1 VSPRRFTVPV
11 VGAGG
16 CRPFDLHG
24 LRTWHGRGVRGA
36 AWAGSNTHGVRDRV
50 PRCSFAFWS
59 GIRNR
64 PSSGG
69 GSPDDTSGA
78 DA

>member
-1 VSPRRFTVPV
+1 VSPRRFTVPA

-36 AWAGSNTHGVRDRV
+36 AWAGSNAHGVRDRV
-50 PRCSFAFWS
+50 PRCCLAFYS
-59 GIRNR
+59 GISWR
-64 PSSGG
+64 PPRDSR
-69 GSPDDTSGA
+69 PDDDSGA